1 MNLLVGLVGSAW
13 CFCSY
18 GSSRLPGHVLLMVI
32 AETYEGKVNTPSTHQ
47 TFACIISTT
56 MPVAKVSQPKVIV
69 WGDTLQELRHIIL
82 PSLTSGEQKS
92 KLFPWEYVGGL
103 GNWREWIFT
112 GNTLIYIQPPVA
124 MKSTTCKWNTGHG
137 DERCQPKFHIIHH
150 PLHQCV
156 RVGW

>member
-1 MNLLVGLVGSAW
+1 MDLLVGLVGSAW

-92 KLFPWEYVGGL
+92 KLFPRGYVGWIGKL
-103 GNWREWIFT
+103 ERVNIYWKHSNLYTASSGNEKHNLQVEHWAWWWE
-112 GNTLIYIQPPVA
+112 VSA
-124 MKSTTCKWNTGHG
+124 
-137 DERCQPKFHIIHH
+137 
-150 PLHQCV
+150 
-156 RVGW
+156 